1 MGYLAYSRLHTSVG
15 LPIPISAIGFLGFLY
30 KHTRQPLVWLVDLIR
45 CFNVTKYCKTYSL
58 ISPYLGL
65 QSLVSG
71 IARFAKPNFTQSME
85 YYSSDSIN
93 Y

>member
-15 LPIPISAIGFLGFLY
+15 LPIPISAIGFLGFVC
-30 KHTRQPLVWLVDLIR
+30 KHTRRVLRLACRLDSLFQCHKIWS
-45 CFNVTKYCKTYSL
+45 TYSL

-65 QSLVSG
+65 QSFVSS
-71 IARFAKPNFTQSME
+71 IARYAKPNFTQFIE